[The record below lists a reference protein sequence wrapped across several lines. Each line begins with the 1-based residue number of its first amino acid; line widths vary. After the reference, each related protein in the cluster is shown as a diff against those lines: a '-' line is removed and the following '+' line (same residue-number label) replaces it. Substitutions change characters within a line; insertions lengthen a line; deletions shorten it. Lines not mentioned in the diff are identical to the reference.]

1 MTVQTCPVQS
11 SPSMSDVLIAD
22 DTIYE
27 ELYDVRKEA
36 EHAGNL
42 VEEDMN
48 PHMNALRERA
58 PVQKG
63 FLRELL
69 GLPHHQRHVF
79 AVGRPGY
86 TALSWEACNAAFR
99 DNQTFSSKVMHTPSE
114 SGEQRLGILEMD
126 EPQHLTYRSTIQPM
140 FLRPKTV
147 TWWRERWINEIVDT
161 LVAKLKTQDRA
172 ELNLQL
178 CARVPVHTI
187 TRAIGMTGDD
197 AIIFRTNLVRS
208 SAHGRIS
215 MEEARAASAT
225 VDRMLV
231 DLIARRRADPG
242 DDVISGLLAAE
253 VELPEGRRPMTERE
267 IVIMT
272 RLVMLAGGGTSWR
285 QFGIT
290 LWALLTHLDQ
300 LEAVKADR
308 KLVDKAIEE
317 SVRWNP
323 TDPVFSRLVAKETE
337 LGGVHLPEGS
347 VMEICLGAANRDPSR
362 WDRPDVYDLHRPL
375 QSHMGFGMGTHQ
387 CLGMNVA
394 RSEIH
399 VGINAL
405 LDAFPN
411 MRLDPDQP
419 APFLTGGLEQ
429 RGMSAVPVLLK

>member
-1 MTVQTCPVQS
+1 MNT
-11 SPSMSDVLIAD
+11 VLIAD

-27 ELYDVRKEA
+27 ELYDVRREA

-48 PHMNALRERA
+48 PAMNALRERA

-69 GLPHHQRHVF
+69 NLPFHQRHVM
-79 AVGRPGY
+79 AVGRQGY
-86 TALSWEACNAAFR
+86 TSFTWEACNTAFR
-99 DNQTFSSKVMHTPSE
+99 DHERFSSRIMHHPAAGE
-114 SGEQRLGILEMD
+114 EQRLGILEMD
-126 EPQHLTYRSTIQPM
+126 EPQHRCYRNMLQPM
-140 FLRPKTV
+140 FIRPKTL
-147 TWWRERWINEIVDT
+147 TWWRDRFINEIVDT
-161 LVAKLKTQDRA
+161 LVSNLKSQDRA

-187 TRAIGMTGDD
+187 TRAIGMQGDD
-197 AIIFRTNLVRS
+197 ALVFRHAIVKS

-215 MEEARAASAT
+215 VEEARAASET
-225 VDRMLV
+225 VDRMLI
-231 DLIARRRADPG
+231 DLIAKRRAAPG
-242 DDVISGLLAAE
+242 DDVITGLLQAE
-253 VELPEGRRPMTERE
+253 LELPDGTKRPLTERE
-267 IVIMT
+267 IVINA

-290 LWALLTHLDQ
+290 LWALLTHRDQ

-308 KLVDKAIEE
+308 SLVDKAIEE

-323 TDPVFSRLVAKETE
+323 TDPVFSRLVAEDTE
-337 LGGVHLPEGS
+337 LEGVALPAGA
-347 VMEICLGAANRDPSR
+347 VLEICLGAANRDPAR
-362 WDRPDVYDLHRPL
+362 WSNPDAYDLHRPP
-375 QSHMGFGMGTHQ
+375 QGHMGFGMGAHQ

-399 VGINAL
+399 VGVNAL

-411 MRLDPDQP
+411 LRLDPDQP
-419 APFLTGGLEQ
+419 APYLTGGLEQ
-429 RGMSAVPVLLK
+429 RGMSAIPVLLR